1 MFVKS
6 QQNRID
12 EFVTRPGKCHQ
23 LTRGLLQ
30 DLLQEIGGGG
40 GGGSVG
46 AGEPVRATAERLEA
60 RAKRFNIQS
69 RDSAT
74 SGTSYYD
81 EIIRLYQR

>member
-1 MFVKS
+1 M
-6 QQNRID
+6 
-12 EFVTRPGKCHQ
+12 
-23 LTRGLLQ
+23 Q

-40 GGGSVG
+40 GGVS